1 VETFGIVRLPG
12 EPEVD
17 RRVVAF
23 GPELGG
29 LPEEIWGVECG
40 GDLGTDAGDFA
51 EFGRR
56 LRENA

>member
-1 VETFGIVRLPG
+1 
-12 EPEVD
+12 
-17 RRVVAF
+17 
-23 GPELGG
+23 LGG

-56 LRENA
+56 LRENAGAVAEVFDQL